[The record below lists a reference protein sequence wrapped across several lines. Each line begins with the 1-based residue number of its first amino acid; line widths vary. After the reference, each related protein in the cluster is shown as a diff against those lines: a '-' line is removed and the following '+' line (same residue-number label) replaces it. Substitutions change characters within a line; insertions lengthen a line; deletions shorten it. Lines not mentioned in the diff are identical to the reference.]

1 MQKVTAAVLKKSGR
15 ILIARRKKGKHMG
28 NKWEFPGGKI
38 DPGETPEECLRR
50 ELAEE
55 FSIDARI
62 GPFLL
67 SIRFQ
72 NEEVSL
78 ELLAYEAEHL
88 SGDFQLH
95 EHEEIRWV
103 RPEEALRFDLA
114 DSDRVIAEALI
125 RRQALPM

>member
-1 MQKVTAAVLKKSGR
+1 MIRVTAAVLRKDGL

-38 DPGETPEECLRR
+38 DPGETPEECLAR
-50 ELAEE
+50 ELDEE
-55 FSIDARI
+55 FSIRARI
-62 GPFLL
+62 GQFLL
-67 SIRFQ
+67 STRFQ
-72 NEEVSL
+72 NDEVNL

-103 RPEEALRFDLA
+103 LPEEAVQFDLA
-114 DSDRVIAEALI
+114 DSDRTIALELI
-125 RRQALPM
+125 RRQGS

>member
-1 MQKVTAAVLKKSGR
+1 MIQVTAAVLRRDGR

-38 DPGETPEECLRR
+38 DPGETPEECLAR

-55 FSIDARI
+55 FSILARV
-62 GPFLL
+62 GRFLV
-67 SIRFQ
+67 STRFQ
-72 NEEVSL
+72 NEVVSL

-103 RPEEALRFDLA
+103 LPEEALQFDLA
-114 DSDRVIAEALI
+114 DSDRTIALELI
-125 RRQALPM
+125 RRG